1 MLDNGV
7 EIALDGCVWVTNPL
21 DDGVGIAI
29 GCVWIFS
36 GQVAGGLSW
45 NSTDG
50 CIWVCMGDESISHTK
65 SLNSKLSFYILLTTL
80 HLPLNSRVSDSIF
93 L

>member
-1 MLDNGV
+1 
-7 EIALDGCVWVTNPL
+7 
-21 DDGVGIAI
+21 
-29 GCVWIFS
+29 
-36 GQVAGGLSW
+36 
-45 NSTDG
+45 
-50 CIWVCMGDESISHTK
+50 MGDESISHTK